1 MDVAIINT
9 FSITAVV
16 CRDDLGDVIFSH
28 TSFMPLSGP
37 LIGEVNVTLLA
48 LKLDAHYNLTFIPF
62 ERDLKFV
69 IDNLQSSPPIISD
82 LLLDAI
88 LIVSSSSLLL
98 DAILIL
104 N

>member
-1 MDVAIINT
+1 MS
-9 FSITAVV
+9 F
-16 CRDDLGDVIFSH
+16 FP
-28 TSFMPLSGP
+28 TSFTPLSGP

-82 LLLDAI
+82 LQLDAI
-88 LIVSSSSLLL
+88 LIVSSSSSSLLL